1 MSENL
6 EREEETT
13 ESEEETE
20 FIEGQEFATRAE
32 EVMDLATELSHDL
45 SQLNMNSQQRKMILH
60 WLSAKDY
67 HLKKS
72 VFSFLSVLSPLK
84 IINFNP
90 FSNQK
95 RKGTQK
101 VTQFLAN
108 LIPLAPLKCITNGKK
123 RRTMTQKV
131 LHKELSHLFDAL
143 DMRNARIP
151 ITPHFN
157 AT

>member
-32 EVMDLATELSHDL
+32 EVLKSPAFWTPKTHRSVRDATPSKNVAGPGHSLSGL
-45 SQLNMNSQQRKMILH
+45 
-60 WLSAKDY
+60 
-67 HLKKS
+67 
-72 VFSFLSVLSPLK
+72 
-84 IINFNP
+84 
-90 FSNQK
+90 
-95 RKGTQK
+95 
-101 VTQFLAN
+101 
-108 LIPLAPLKCITNGKK
+108 
-123 RRTMTQKV
+123 

>member
-95 RKGTQK
+95 RK
-101 VTQFLAN
+101 
-108 LIPLAPLKCITNGKK
+108 
-123 RRTMTQKV
+123 V